1 MSTIA
6 KISKK
11 YDSDTIIPS
20 IAILIIVFFLVVFFA
35 ISFRDFV
42 GQTQNSQCP
51 AQNCATNII
60 SGVRRC
66 PTSTTA
72 VTFDSQEE
80 VCNDVQGCTN
90 PETRC
95 VYTDPARG
103 TSCPGDP
110 NYSGL
115 CNASTSGAGSTGS
128 TDCKCLSRMY
138 CPDFATVYF
147 KQVIVPDSGT
157 ISPGSGNSSAGTTG
171 DPGFTAFVQQT
182 VWTDSTNRPRSDLPL
197 SMGIFGS
204 DTNTT
209 CSISE
214 SNLPRAFPLTG
225 CIVGRYAI
233 DSTSGNVFCM
243 NVPSTLTC
251 PSSLPKRLPTGT
263 FVCS

>member
-1 MSTIA
+1 MQTT
-6 KISKK
+6 ISKTSVSKTK
-11 YDSDTIIPS
+11 YTDDAIIPS
-20 IAILIIVFFLVVFFA
+20 IAILLIVFFLVVFFA

-66 PTSTTA
+66 PTDNTVIA
-72 VTFDSQEE
+72 FDSQEE

-95 VYTDPARG
+95 VYTDPSRG

-115 CNASTSGAGSTGS
+115 CGSSAGSTGPNGVS
-128 TDCKCLSRMY
+128 TCKCLSRMY

-157 ISPGSGNSSAGTTG
+157 ITSGTTG
-171 DPGFTAFVQQT
+171 AADPGFTAFVQQT

-197 SMGIFGS
+197 STGIFGT
-204 DTNTT
+204 DTDTT

-243 NVPSTLTC
+243 NVPQTLNC
-251 PSSLPKRLPTGT
+251 PSSLPKRNANGT
-263 FVCS
+263 FACS